1 MTLMDTSD
9 GNFSAR
15 SLSRVRLW
23 YALLL
28 VVFGVFA
35 VRLFYLQIIKH
46 DTYSKKARSDQV
58 REYEV
63 DADRG
68 TIYAMSGDKKVP
80 LVVNQKLYTVYADPT
95 IVKKPTDASKKLAVL
110 LGVSQS
116 DLQRLLTTKNLRY
129 VILKKKVSPD
139 ISKKV
144 LALKLPGIGTQER
157 NYRAYPQGS
166 LAAQVLGFV
175 NDDGKGEYGL
185 EQALNKE
192 LAGTKG
198 QLKAVTDVNGIPLA
212 ASTDNLLIQPVAG
225 DDVTLTVD
233 LGMQTQLEQILKTAQ
248 ENYKSKKIG
257 AIIMDTSS
265 GAIKAM
271 GNYPTFDPANYQD
284 VNDASVFQNAVVTE
298 PIEPGSIT
306 KLLTAAAGL
315 DTGAITTSSSYYDPG
330 YWSLDGYKVTNIAED
345 GGPGNHNV
353 ADVLNMSLNTGAT
366 WILMQMSGGGN
377 KITDKGRQTLYD
389 YFSKHF
395 RLGKETG
402 IEQGYEGT
410 GYIVGPEN
418 KDNGIT
424 ITYANMAFGQGY
436 SASALQMVSAMS
448 SIVNGGTYYQPHLV
462 ASRTPA
468 NGSEQTTDA
477 KTLASNVVSKTTSK
491 EMRELMAYIVKGH
504 STSPGMKFSGNY
516 EVGGK
521 TGTAEIA
528 KPGGG
533 YREDLFNGTYMGYV
547 GGDTP
552 KYAIIVY
559 NIEPHSYKGYA
570 GVGTAQPIFADIAH
584 MLIDHYDVAPK
595 SQ

>member
-1 MTLMDTSD
+1 MDGSDSDVTS
-9 GNFSAR
+9 R

-35 VRLFYLQIIKH
+35 LRLFYLQVIEH
-46 DTYSKKARSDQV
+46 DTYAKKAQNDQM

-68 TIYAMSGDKKVP
+68 TIYAMSGDKKIP
-80 LVVNQKLYTVYADPT
+80 LVVNQKLYTVYADPST
-95 IVKKPTDASKKLAVL
+95 VKHAPDVAKKLAPI
-110 LGVSQS
+110 LGVSES
-116 DLQRLLTTKNLRY
+116 DLQKLLTAKDLRY
-129 VILKKKVSPD
+129 VILKKKVSAEV
-139 ISKKV
+139 SKKV
-144 LALKLPGIGTQER
+144 LALKLAGVGTQER

-166 LAAQVLGFV
+166 LAAQLLGFV
-175 NDDGKGEYGL
+175 NDEGKGEYGL

-192 LAGTKG
+192 LAGKKG

-212 ASTDNLLIQPVAG
+212 ASSDNLLVQPVSG
-225 DDVTLTVD
+225 DDITLTVD
-233 LGMQTQLEQILKTAQ
+233 LGMQTQLEQILKKNQ
-248 ENYKSKKIG
+248 ESFKSKKIG

-284 VNDASVFQNAVVTE
+284 VDDASIFQNAVVTE

-315 DTGAITTSSSYYDPG
+315 DTGAVTTSSSYYDPG
-330 YWSLDGYKVTNIAED
+330 TWSLDGYKVTNIAED

-366 WILMQMSGGGN
+366 WILMKMGDSDN

-389 YFSKHF
+389 YFSNHY

-410 GYIVGPEN
+410 GFMVGPEN
-418 KDNGIT
+418 KDNGIA

-448 SIVNGGTYYQPHLV
+448 AIVNGGTYYQPHLV
-462 ASRTPA
+462 
-468 NGSEQTTDA
+468 SER
-477 KTLASNVVSKTTSK
+477 TLADGTNEATGSKVLVDNVVSDTTSK
-491 EMRELMAYIVKGH
+491 EMRDLMAYIVKGH
-504 STSPGMKFSGNY
+504 STSVGMKFSSSY

-528 KPGGG
+528 KSGGG
-533 YREDLFNGTYMGYV
+533 YRDDLFNGTYMGYV

-559 NIEPHSYKGYA
+559 NIEPHTYKGYA
-570 GVGTAQPIFADIAH
+570 GVGTAQPIFAEIAH
-584 MLIDHYDVAPK
+584 MLIDRYDVTPK
-595 SQ
+595 TQ

>member
-1 MTLMDTSD
+1 MTLMDGSD
-9 GNFSAR
+9 SDFSSR

-35 VRLFYLQIIKH
+35 IRLFYLQIIKH
-46 DTYSKKARSDQV
+46 DTYAKQAQHDQI

-95 IVKKPTDASKKLAVL
+95 IVKRPAEAATKLAAVL
-110 LGVSQS
+110 GSS
-116 DLQRLLTTKNLRY
+116 EDDLHELLTAKDLRY
-129 VILKKKVSPD
+129 VILKKKVSAED
-139 ISKKV
+139 SKKV
-144 LALKLPGIGTQER
+144 LALKLAGVGTQER
-157 NYRAYPQGS
+157 NYRSYPQGT
-166 LAAQVLGFV
+166 LAAQLLGFV

-212 ASTDNLLIQPVAG
+212 ASTDNLLVQPVAG

-233 LGMQTQLEQILKTAQ
+233 LGMQTQLERILKTAQ
-248 ENYKSKKIG
+248 ETYKSKKIG

-271 GNYPTFDPANYQD
+271 GNYPTFDPANYQNVD
-284 VNDASVFQNAVVTE
+284 DASLFQNAVVTE

-315 DTGAITTSSSYYDPG
+315 DTDAITTSSSYYDPG
-330 YWSLDGYKVTNIAED
+330 SWSLDGYKVTNIAED

-366 WILMQMSGGGN
+366 WILMQMGGSGN
-377 KITDKGRQTLYD
+377 TITQKGRETLYD
-389 YFSKHF
+389 YFSNHY

-410 GYIVGPEN
+410 GYMVGPEN

-448 SIVNGGTYYQPHLV
+448 AIVNGGTYYQPRLV
-462 ASRTPA
+462 AGRTLSDGTEKAAEPRVLV
-468 NGSEQTTDA
+468 ED
-477 KTLASNVVSKTTSK
+477 VVSKTTSK
-491 EMRELMAYIVKGH
+491 EMRDLMAYVVKGH
-504 STSPGMKFSGNY
+504 RSFTGMKFSDDY

-528 KPGGG
+528 KAGGG
-533 YREDLFNGTYMGYV
+533 YRDDLFNGTYMGYV

-570 GVGTAQPIFADIAH
+570 GAGTAQPIFAQIAH
-584 MLIDHYDVAPK
+584 MLIDHYDVTPK
-595 SQ
+595 TR

>member
-1 MTLMDTSD
+1 MDGSD
-9 GNFSAR
+9 SDFSTR
-15 SLSRVRLW
+15 SLSRVRIW

-35 VRLFYLQIIKH
+35 IRLFYLQIIKH
-46 DTYSKKARSDQV
+46 DTYTKKAQSDQI

-68 TIYAMSGDKKVP
+68 TIYAMSGENTVP
-80 LVVNQKLYTVYADPT
+80 LVVNQKLYTVYADPAT
-95 IVKKPTDASKKLAVL
+95 VKHADDAATKLAPA
-110 LGVSQS
+110 LGMSETDVHK
-116 DLQRLLTTKNLRY
+116 LLTAKGLRY
-129 VILKKKVSPD
+129 VILKKKVSAAD
-139 ISKKV
+139 SKKI
-144 LALKLPGIGTQER
+144 LALKLAGVGTQER

-192 LAGTKG
+192 LGGKKG

-225 DDVTLTVD
+225 EDVTLTID
-233 LGMQTQLEQILKTAQ
+233 LGMQTQLEQILKNAQ
-248 ENYKSKKIG
+248 ELNKSKKVG
-257 AIIMDTSS
+257 AIVMDVSN

-271 GNYPTFDPANYQD
+271 GNYPTFDPANYQNVD
-284 VNDASVFQNAVVTE
+284 DASVFQNAVVTE

-315 DTGAITTSSSYYDPG
+315 DTGSITTSSTYYDPG
-330 YWSLDGYKVTNIAED
+330 SWTIDGYKVTNIAED

-366 WILMQMSGGGN
+366 WILMQMSGGGD

-389 YFSKHF
+389 YFTKHF
-395 RLGKETG
+395 RIGKETG

-418 KDNGIT
+418 KDNGIA

-436 SASALQMVSAMS
+436 SASALQMVSALT

-462 ASRTPA
+462 AKRTFADGTSKATGSKVLA
-468 NGSEQTTDA
+468 NDVISA
-477 KTLASNVVSKTTSK
+477 NTSK
-491 EMRELMAYIVKGH
+491 EMRDLMAYIVRGH
-504 STSPGMKFSGNY
+504 SYSAGMKFSSNY

-528 KPGGG
+528 KTGGG
-533 YREDLFNGTYMGYV
+533 YRDDLFSGTYMGYV

-570 GVGTAQPIFADIAH
+570 GVGTAQPVFADIAH
-584 MLIDHYDVAPK
+584 MLIDHYDVTPK
-595 SQ
+595 TQ

>member
-1 MTLMDTSD
+1 MDGTGSD
-9 GNFSAR
+9 FSSR

-46 DTYSKKARSDQV
+46 DTYTKKAQSDQI

-95 IVKKPTDASKKLAVL
+95 IIKHPSDDAKKLAAI
-110 LGVSQS
+110 LGGSES
-116 DLQRLLTTKNLRY
+116 DMQKLLTSKNLRY
-129 VILKKKVSPD
+129 VILKKKVD
-139 ISKKV
+139 ATVSKKV
-144 LALKLPGIGTQER
+144 LALKLAGVGTQER

-166 LAAQVLGFV
+166 LAAQLLGFV

-192 LAGTKG
+192 LAGKKG

-212 ASTDNLLIQPVAG
+212 ASSDNLLVQPVSG

-233 LGMQTQLEQILKTAQ
+233 LGMQTQLEQILKTNQ
-248 ENYKSKKIG
+248 ETFKSKKIG
-257 AIIMDTSS
+257 AIIMDTST
-265 GAIKAM
+265 GAVKAM
-271 GNYPTFDPANYQD
+271 GNYPTFDPANYQNVD
-284 VNDASVFQNAVVTE
+284 DGSVFQNAVVTE

-306 KLLTAAAGL
+306 KILTAAAGL
-315 DTGAITTSSSYYDPG
+315 DTGAITTASTYYDPG
-330 YWSLDGYKVTNIAED
+330 VWSLDGYKVTNIAED

-389 YFSKHF
+389 YFSNHY

-410 GYIVGPEN
+410 GYMVGPEN

-436 SASALQMVSAMS
+436 SASALQMVTALSA
-448 SIVNGGTYYQPHLV
+448 IVNGGTYYQPHLV
-462 ASRTPA
+462 GERTSA
-468 NGSEQTTDA
+468 TGKETTVNP
-477 KTLASNVVSKTTSK
+477 KIIESNVVSKTTSS
-491 EMRELMAYIVKGH
+491 EMRDLMAYIVKGH
-504 STSPGMKFSGNY
+504 STSPGMKFSSNY
-516 EVGGK
+516 QVGGK

-528 KPGGG
+528 KTGGG
-533 YREDLFNGTYMGYV
+533 YREDLFNGTYMGFV

-552 KYAIIVY
+552 KYTIIVY

-570 GVGTAQPIFADIAH
+570 GVGTAQPIFAEIAH
-584 MLIDHYDVAPK
+584 MLIDHYDVSPK

>member
-1 MTLMDTSD
+1 MTLMDGTGSD
-9 GNFSAR
+9 FSSR

-35 VRLFYLQIIKH
+35 IRLFYLQIIKH
-46 DTYSKKARSDQV
+46 DTYMKKAQSDQI

-95 IVKKPTDASKKLAVL
+95 MIKHPADVAKKLTSL
-110 LGVSQS
+110 LGVAEN
-116 DLQRLLTTKNLRY
+116 DLTKLLSNKDLRY
-129 VILKKKVSPD
+129 VILKKKVTAAD
-139 ISKKV
+139 SKKI
-144 LALKLPGIGTQER
+144 LALKLAGVGTQER
-157 NYRAYPQGS
+157 NYRAYPQGT
-166 LAAQVLGFV
+166 LAAQLLGFV
-175 NDDGKGEYGL
+175 NDEGKGEYGL

-192 LAGTKG
+192 LAGKKG

-212 ASTDNLLIQPVAG
+212 ASSDNLLVQPVSG

-233 LGMQTQLEQILKTAQ
+233 LGMQTQLEQILKKNQ
-248 ENYKSKKIG
+248 ETFKSKKIG
-257 AIIMDTSS
+257 AIIMETSS
-265 GAIKAM
+265 GAVKAM

-284 VNDASVFQNAVVTE
+284 VEDASLFQNAVVTE

-315 DTGAITTSSSYYDPG
+315 NTGAITMSSSYYDPG
-330 YWSLDGYKVTNIAED
+330 SWSLDGYKVTNIAED

-366 WILMQMSGGGN
+366 WILMQMSGGAN
-377 KITDKGRQTLYD
+377 KITEKGRQTLYD
-389 YFSKHF
+389 YFSNHY

-410 GYIVGPEN
+410 GYMVGPEN

-448 SIVNGGTYYQPHLV
+448 AIVNGGTYFQPHLV
-462 ASRTPA
+462 AGRTA
-468 NGSEQTTDA
+468 ADGTETTVDP
-477 KTLASNVVSKTTSK
+477 KTVVSNVVSKTTSK
-491 EMRELMAYIVKGH
+491 EMRDLMAYVVKGH
-504 STSPGMKFSGNY
+504 SAFTGMKFPANY

-528 KPGGG
+528 KTGGG

-570 GVGTAQPIFADIAH
+570 GAATAQPIFAEIAH
-584 MLIDHYDVAPK
+584 MLIDHYDVTPK

>member
-1 MTLMDTSD
+1 MTLMDSSRND
-9 GNFSAR
+9 VSSR

-35 VRLFYLQIIKH
+35 LRLFYLQIIKH
-46 DTYSKKARSDQV
+46 DAYAKQARNDQT

-68 TIYAMSGDKKVP
+68 TIYAMSGDNKVP

-95 IVKKPTDASKKLAVL
+95 LVKQPEDVAGKLAPIL
-110 LGVSQS
+110 AVSES
-116 DLQRLLTTKNLRY
+116 DLKELLQTKTLRY
-129 VILKKKVSPD
+129 VILKKKVAAD
-139 ISKKV
+139 VSKKV

-157 NYRAYPQGS
+157 NYRAYPQGT
-166 LAAQVLGFV
+166 LAAQLLGFV

-212 ASTDNLLIQPVAG
+212 ASSDNLLIEPIAG
-225 DDVTLTVD
+225 DDVTLTID
-233 LGMQTQLEQILKTAQ
+233 LGMQTQLEQILKGAQ
-248 ENYKSKKIG
+248 ESNQSKKVG
-257 AIIMDTSS
+257 AIVMDVSN

-271 GNYPTFDPANYQD
+271 ANYPTFDPANYQN

-306 KLLTAAAGL
+306 KILTAAAGL
-315 DTGAITTSSSYYDPG
+315 DTGGITTSSSYYDPG
-330 YWSLDGYKVTNIAED
+330 SWTIDGYKITNIAED

-389 YFSKHF
+389 YFTSHF
-395 RLGKETG
+395 RLGKDTG

-410 GYIVGPEN
+410 GYMVGPTD
-418 KDNGIT
+418 KDNGIN

-436 SASALQMVSAMS
+436 SASALQMVSALS
-448 SIVNGGTYYQPHLV
+448 AIVNGGTYYQPHLV
-462 ASRTPA
+462 GSRVMADGTEKTT
-468 NGSEQTTDA
+468 GS
-477 KTLASNVVSKTTSK
+477 KVLVKNVVSENTSK
-491 EMRELMAYIVKGH
+491 QMRDLMEYVVKGH

-516 EVGGK
+516 AVGGK

-528 KPGGG
+528 KTGGG
-533 YREDLFNGTYMGYV
+533 YREDLFNGTYMGFV
-547 GGDTP
+547 GGDMP

-559 NIEPHSYKGYA
+559 NLEPHTYKGYA
-570 GVGTAQPIFADIAH
+570 GVGVAQPMFAQIAH
-584 MLIDHYDVAPK
+584 MLIDNYDVTPK
-595 SQ
+595 TQ